1 MSFHILASL
10 EFTGV
15 VLLTETLLTKNS
27 QRGPI
32 LCRLGSASFH
42 WSRNSYLVKTWHN
55 HVTLKNSYSD
65 RSGVC
70 SQNNMPYVNPKINLS
85 YLVSWGNLEISKSG
99 LTHSKVPSDGPV
111 DDEQTRM
118 QEVKLQRVINGWKLG
133 IM

>member
-1 MSFHILASL
+1 MSFHILANL

-15 VLLTETLLTKNS
+15 VLLTENS

-42 WSRNSYLVKTWHN
+42 WSRKSYLVKTWHN

-70 SQNNMPYVNPKINLS
+70 SQNNMPYVNPKMNLS
-85 YLVSWGNLEISKSG
+85 YVVSWGNLEISKSG